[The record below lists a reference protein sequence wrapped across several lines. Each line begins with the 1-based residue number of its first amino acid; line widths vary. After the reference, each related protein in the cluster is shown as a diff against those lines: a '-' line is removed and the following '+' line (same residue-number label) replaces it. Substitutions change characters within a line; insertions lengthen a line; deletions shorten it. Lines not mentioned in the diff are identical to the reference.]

1 MSPLETT
8 DRLPTGGGLFIKQEL
23 FKVLPQVD
31 AALLDVDGVIV
42 NVSETFRVVA
52 CETAQFYCEQFLGFE
67 RDGRLIYPSEVELF
81 KRAGGFNN
89 DWDLTLAVV
98 LLAIAKSLRYE
109 TKNPRRLRDIAPT
122 LEEFTDEIARRGG
135 GLSVAETYVLEYL
148 DSPTQR
154 RELSLQWNQR
164 DIVQIFQEIYAGT
177 KYCKRLYG
185 FDPEHVQSEG
195 YVDKERVM
203 LNPRTIP
210 PGIKLGVLTG
220 RTLEETRLV
229 LQRANLTDLI
239 PEAHWVTHDD
249 GVRKPDGRTLAL
261 LAERLR
267 FRTAIY
273 VGDTLDDWRTV
284 RNYREL
290 RGAGRSKI
298 IGCLVLSG
306 PAGAQNHGLFL
317 EQGAEIVAPDV
328 NAVMTFLGTMLK

>member
-1 MSPLETT
+1 M
-8 DRLPTGGGLFIKQEL
+8 
-23 FKVLPQVD
+23 LPQVD
-31 AALLDVDGVIV
+31 AVLLDVDGVIV
-42 NVSETFRVVA
+42 NVAETFRVVV
-52 CETAQFYCEQFLGFE
+52 CETAQFYGEQFLGFE
-67 RDGRLIYPSEVELF
+67 RDGRLIDPPEVELF

-89 DWDLTLAVV
+89 DWDLTLAVL

-109 TKNPRRLRDIAPT
+109 TKNPQRLRELSPT

-135 GLSVAETYVLEYL
+135 GLSGAETYVLEYL

-195 YVDKERVM
+195 YVDKERVL
-203 LNPRTIP
+203 LNPRAIP

-229 LQRANLTDLI
+229 LQRAHLTDII

-249 GVRKPDGRTLAL
+249 GVQKPEGRTLAL

-290 RGAGRSKI
+290 RGAGRSKV

-306 PAGAQNHGLFL
+306 AAGAQNHALFL

-328 NAVMTFLGTMLK
+328 NAVMTFLGAMLK

>member
-1 MSPLETT
+1 MLS
-8 DRLPTGGGLFIKQEL
+8 
-23 FKVLPQVD
+23 QVD
-31 AALLDVDGVIV
+31 AVLLDVDGVIV
-42 NVSETFRVVA
+42 NVSETFRVVV
-52 CETAQFYCEQFLGFE
+52 CETAQFYCERFLGFE
-67 RDGRLIYPSEVELF
+67 RDGRLIYPPEVELF

-109 TKNPRRLRDIAPT
+109 TKNPRRLRECSPT
-122 LEEFTDEIARRGG
+122 FEEFTDDIARRGG
-135 GLSVAETYVLEYL
+135 GLSVAEACVLEYL
-148 DSPTQR
+148 DSPTLR

-185 FDPEHVQSEG
+185 FDPQHVHSEG
-195 YVDKERVM
+195 YVDKERIM
-203 LNPRTIP
+203 LDPRTIP

-229 LQRANLTDLI
+229 LQRANLTDII

-249 GVRKPDGRTLAL
+249 GVQKPEGRTLAL

-284 RNYREL
+284 RHYREL
-290 RGAGRSKI
+290 RGAGRSKV

-306 PAGAQNHGLFL
+306 AAGAQNHAFFL